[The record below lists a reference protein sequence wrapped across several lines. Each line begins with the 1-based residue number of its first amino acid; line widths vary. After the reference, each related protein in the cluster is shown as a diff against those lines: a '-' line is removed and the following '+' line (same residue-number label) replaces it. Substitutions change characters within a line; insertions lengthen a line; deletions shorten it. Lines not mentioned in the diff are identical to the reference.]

1 MEENIEDIIEIK
13 VTIIGSPGAGKTCI
27 IKNYV
32 NGVFEEFNTS
42 TSGVDYYKKVEY
54 MDNKKI
60 ILKIWDTAGQ
70 EKFYS
75 MAQYFYRNSFIII
88 IVYDVTNIKSFED
101 IKKHWM
107 KDIMEKGE
115 KYKIIALVGNKIDLY
130 DVEGVEE
137 IDGNIVKEF
146 IDKISSNNNK
156 NCKFISERVSE
167 KKNINIK
174 LLFEK
179 LLNEYFDKEFNQ
191 KVTQKIMEDGI
202 SFKVKN
208 QEALARLLAIN
219 NVRLCEWGPVKE
231 LREKAEKMVA
241 L

>member
-13 VTIIGSPGAGKTCI
+13 VTIIGSPGVGKTCI

-60 ILKIWDTAGQ
+60 ILNIWDTAGQ

-146 IDKISSNNNK
+146 IDKISSNNNNK
-156 NCKFISERVSE
+156 NCKFISERVSA

-179 LLNEYFDKEFNQ
+179 LLKEYFDKEFNQ
-191 KVTQKIMEDGI
+191 KVTQKIMEDG

-208 QEALARLLAIN
+208 
-219 NVRLCEWGPVKE
+219 KKKT
-231 LREKAEKMVA
+231 EKKFCC
-241 L
+241 

>member
-1 MEENIEDIIEIK
+1 MKDNIVDVTEIK
-13 VTIIGSPGAGKTCI
+13 VTIIGSQGVGKTCI
-27 IKNYV
+27 TKNYV
-32 NGVFEEFNTS
+32 EGVFTEYNIS
-42 TSGVDYYKKVEY
+42 TSGVDYYKKELI
-54 MDNKKI
+54 MNNKKV
-60 ILKIWDTAGQ
+60 ILNIWDTAGQ

-156 NCKFISERVSE
+156 NCKFISERVSA

-179 LLNEYFDKEFNQ
+179 LLKEYFDKEFNQ

-208 QEALARLLAIN
+208 
-219 NVRLCEWGPVKE
+219 KKKT
-231 LREKAEKMVA
+231 EKKFCC
-241 L
+241 

>member
-13 VTIIGSPGAGKTCI
+13 VTIIGSQGVGKTCI

-32 NGVFEEFNTS
+32 EGVFSEYNIS

-60 ILKIWDTAGQ
+60 ILNIWDTAGQ

-156 NCKFISERVSE
+156 NCKFISERVSA

-179 LLNEYFDKEFNQ
+179 LLKEYFDKEFNQ

-208 QEALARLLAIN
+208 
-219 NVRLCEWGPVKE
+219 KKKT
-231 LREKAEKMVA
+231 EKKFCC
-241 L
+241 

>member
-13 VTIIGSPGAGKTCI
+13 VTIIGSPGVGKTCI

-32 NGVFEEFNTS
+32 NGVFNQINTS
-42 TSGVDYYKKVEY
+42 TSGVDYYKKVVY
-54 MDNKKI
+54 IDNKKI
-60 ILKIWDTAGQ
+60 LLNIWDTAGQ

-101 IKKHWM
+101 IKNHWM

-156 NCKFISERVSE
+156 NCRFISERVSA

-179 LLNEYFDKEFNQ
+179 LLKEYFDKEFNQ

-208 QEALARLLAIN
+208 KKKTE
-219 NVRLCEWGPVKE
+219 KE
-231 LREKAEKMVA
+231 GCC
-241 L
+241 

>member
-13 VTIIGSPGAGKTCI
+13 VTIIGSPGVGKTCI

-32 NGVFEEFNTS
+32 NGVFEDFNTS

-60 ILKIWDTAGQ
+60 ILNIWDTAGQ

-156 NCKFISERVSE
+156 NCKFISERVSA

-179 LLNEYFDKEFNQ
+179 LLKEYFDKEFNQ

-208 QEALARLLAIN
+208 KKKTGKKF
-219 NVRLCEWGPVKE
+219 CC
-231 LREKAEKMVA
+231 
-241 L
+241 

>member
-1 MEENIEDIIEIK
+1 MKDNIVDVTEIK
-13 VTIIGSPGAGKTCI
+13 VTIIGSQGVGKTCI

-32 NGVFEEFNTS
+32 EGVFTEYNIS
-42 TSGVDYYKKVEY
+42 TSGVDYYKKELI
-54 MDNKKI
+54 MNNKKV
-60 ILKIWDTAGQ
+60 ILNIWDTAGQ

-146 IDKISSNNNK
+146 MDKISSNNNK
-156 NCKFISERVSE
+156 NCKFISERVSA

-179 LLNEYFDKEFNQ
+179 LLKEYFDKEFNQ

-208 QEALARLLAIN
+208 KKKTGKKF
-219 NVRLCEWGPVKE
+219 CC
-231 LREKAEKMVA
+231 
-241 L
+241 

>member
-13 VTIIGSPGAGKTCI
+13 VTIIGSPGVGKTCI

-60 ILKIWDTAGQ
+60 ILNIWDTAGQ

-88 IVYDVTNIKSFED
+88 IVYDVTNMKSFEE
-101 IKKHWM
+101 IKNNWIQ
-107 KDIMEKGE
+107 DIMEKGE
-115 KYKIIALVGNKIDLY
+115 KYKIIAIVGNKIDLY
-130 DVEGVEE
+130 DAEGVNE
-137 IDGNIVKEF
+137 IDDKMIKEF
-146 IDKISSNNNK
+146 LDNIIKNNK
-156 NCKFISERVSE
+156 NCKFISERVSA

-174 LLFEK
+174 VLFDK
-179 LLNEYFDKEFNQ
+179 ILKEYFNEEFNQ
-191 KVTQKIMEDGI
+191 KVKQKILEDGV
-202 SFKVKN
+202 SFKVKKKKK
-208 QEALARLLAIN
+208 AR
-219 NVRLCEWGPVKE
+219 KE
-231 LREKAEKMVA
+231 DGNCC
-241 L
+241 

>member
-13 VTIIGSPGAGKTCI
+13 VTIIGSPGVGKTCI

-32 NGVFEEFNTS
+32 NGAFEEFNTS

-60 ILKIWDTAGQ
+60 ILNIWDTAGQ

-115 KYKIIALVGNKIDLY
+115 KYKIIAIVGNKIDLY
-130 DVEGVEE
+130 DNEGVNE
-137 IDGNIVKEF
+137 IDDKIVKEF
-146 IDKISSNNNK
+146 LDNINKNNK
-156 NCKFISERVSE
+156 NCKFISERVSA

-174 LLFEK
+174 VLFDK
-179 LLNEYFDKEFNQ
+179 LLKEYFNEEFNQ
-191 KVTQKIMEDGI
+191 KVKQKILEDGV
-202 SFKVKN
+202 SFKVKKKKK
-208 QEALARLLAIN
+208 AR
-219 NVRLCEWGPVKE
+219 KE
-231 LREKAEKMVA
+231 DGNCC
-241 L
+241 

>member
-13 VTIIGSPGAGKTCI
+13 VTIIGSPGVGKTCI

-60 ILKIWDTAGQ
+60 ILNIWDTAGQ

-156 NCKFISERVSE
+156 NCKFISERVSA

-174 LLFEK
+174 LLFEN
-179 LLNEYFDKEFNQ
+179 LLKEYFDKEFNQ

-208 QEALARLLAIN
+208 KKKTGKKF
-219 NVRLCEWGPVKE
+219 CC
-231 LREKAEKMVA
+231 
-241 L
+241 

>member
-13 VTIIGSPGAGKTCI
+13 VTIIGSPGVGKTCI

-60 ILKIWDTAGQ
+60 ILNIWDTAGQ

-137 IDGNIVKEF
+137 IDGNNVKEF

-156 NCKFISERVSE
+156 NCKFISERVSA

-179 LLNEYFDKEFNQ
+179 LLKEYFDKEFNQ

-208 QEALARLLAIN
+208 KKKTGKKF
-219 NVRLCEWGPVKE
+219 CC
-231 LREKAEKMVA
+231 
-241 L
+241 

>member
-1 MEENIEDIIEIK
+1 MEENIEDIIEIQ
-13 VTIIGSPGAGKTCI
+13 VTIIGSPGVGKTCI

-32 NGVFEEFNTS
+32 NGAFEEFNTS

-60 ILKIWDTAGQ
+60 ILNIWDTAGQ

-137 IDGNIVKEF
+137 IDGNIIKEF
-146 IDKISSNNNK
+146 IDKISSNNK
-156 NCKFISERVSE
+156 NCKFISERVSA

-179 LLNEYFDKEFNQ
+179 LLKEYFDKEFNQ

-208 QEALARLLAIN
+208 RKN
-219 NVRLCEWGPVKE
+219 T
-231 LREKAEKMVA
+231 EKKFCC
-241 L
+241 

>member
-13 VTIIGSPGAGKTCI
+13 VTIIGSPGVGKTCI

-32 NGVFEEFNTS
+32 NGVFNQINTS
-42 TSGVDYYKKVEY
+42 TSGVDYYKKVVY
-54 MDNKKI
+54 IDNKKI
-60 ILKIWDTAGQ
+60 LLNIWDTAGQ

-101 IKKHWM
+101 IKNHWM

-130 DVEGVEE
+130 DVEGIEE
-137 IDGNIVKEF
+137 IDGSIVKEF

-156 NCKFISERVSE
+156 NCRFISERVSA

-179 LLNEYFDKEFNQ
+179 LLKEYFDKEFNQ

-208 QEALARLLAIN
+208 KKKTE
-219 NVRLCEWGPVKE
+219 KE
-231 LREKAEKMVA
+231 GCC
-241 L
+241 